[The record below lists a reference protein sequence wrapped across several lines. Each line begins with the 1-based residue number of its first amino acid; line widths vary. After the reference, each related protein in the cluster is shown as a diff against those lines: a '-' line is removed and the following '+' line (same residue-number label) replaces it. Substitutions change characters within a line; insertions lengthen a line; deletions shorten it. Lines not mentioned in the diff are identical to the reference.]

1 MFGVVGLFP
10 DLVLQSRLARMDKIL
25 STLGLPR
32 IRPFGAS
39 FKRVSDCHCVLWCL
53 NLMKYHYNWWNN
65 DTKLNYGYFMM
76 GECERPKNTFM
87 MVDL

>member
-1 MFGVVGLFP
+1 MFGAVGLFP
-10 DLVLQSRLARMDKIL
+10 DSAVQSRLARMDKKL

-32 IRPFGAS
+32 IRPFG
-39 FKRVSDCHCVLWCL
+39 RVLNACMTATVFCDVLY
-53 NLMKYHYNWWNN
+53 LMKYYYNQWNN
-65 DTKLNYGYFMM
+65 DTELNYGYFMM